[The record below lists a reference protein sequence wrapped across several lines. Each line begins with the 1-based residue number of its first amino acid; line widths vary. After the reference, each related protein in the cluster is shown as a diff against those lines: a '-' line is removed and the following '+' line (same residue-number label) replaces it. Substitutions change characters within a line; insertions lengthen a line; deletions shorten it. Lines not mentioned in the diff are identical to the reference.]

1 MIFKVRP
8 TSDAAYTG
16 VEAVL
21 NHQNYWVDM
30 QRTGRVRDMSW
41 DLDNFEHWEFVFL
54 QSSVAVAGEVAEGNE
69 LASPPGSPVAEGR
82 GIKSADTKAGGE
94 EAATVQ
100 GGEEVLESDQ
110 VLDLP
115 PSWVQRLHIDRDV
128 YLQRYSKEGQDVKRS
143 QAYRRSRAEL
153 FAENSRSAAI
163 SIYLCTYLSSIYLS
177 IYLSIHLS
185 IYPSIYLSIYTYV
198 HTYIHQYGMRAE
210 LLAEISRS
218 ATASFHPKTRGC
230 ISTRT
235 CVHPHV
241 HTYAYAGCRKPADAY
256 RHIHMYL
263 HFFFCIYR
271 ADGMVQR
278 LTKYRDY
285 ARTQVLSMCMC
296 VCVRLSACV

>member
-163 SIYLCTYLSSIYLS
+163 SIYLCISIYLS

-185 IYPSIYLSIYTYV
+185 IYLSIWTYTVYISHICAHGRV
-198 HTYIHQYGMRAE
+198 HTS
-210 LLAEISRS
+210 L
-218 ATASFHPKTRGC
+218 C
-230 ISTRT
+230 TRT
-235 CVHPHV
+235 RVHHAR
-241 HTYAYAGCRKPADAY
+241 TTNT
-256 RHIHMYL
+256 
-263 HFFFCIYR
+263 CIYPR
-271 ADGMVQR
+271 RQDGPQR
-278 LTKYRDY
+278 QPGPAYSST
-285 ARTQVLSMCMC
+285 VVSEVSHMC
-296 VCVRLSACV
+296 VCMYI